1 MVYLCAFLIRYIT
14 ILARILSID
23 YGAKRCGIA
32 VTDPLQIIASGLTT
46 VNTPDLL
53 DFLKDYFLKEK
64 VEKVVIGYPQKLD
77 NQRTPHSVPLIKNF
91 IKKFKKNFTNL
102 EIEKEDEH
110 FTSKMAVDAM
120 IEGGVKKM
128 KRRNKAL
135 VDKISAA
142 LILQSYLEKNS

>member
-1 MVYLCAFLIRYIT
+1 
-14 ILARILSID
+14 LARILSID

-46 VNTPDLL
+46 VNTPKLL
-53 DFLKDYFLKEK
+53 DFLKNYFEKEN
-64 VEKVVIGYPQKLD
+64 VETVVIGYPQKLD
-77 NQRTPHSVPLIKNF
+77 NERTPDSLPLIKNF
-91 IKKFKKNFTNL
+91 IKKFKKKYPDMP
-102 EIEKEDEH
+102 IEKEDEH
-110 FTSKMAVDAM
+110 FTSKMAVNAM

-142 LILQSYLEKNS
+142 LILQSYLERNS

>member
-53 DFLKDYFLKEK
+53 DFLKEK
-64 VEKVVIGYPQKLD
+64 VEKVVIGYPQKID